1 VAADLQWD
9 RTWTLIQDAVESQ
22 AWFCDT
28 SWEALHRHILP
39 CFLEVLASR
48 IYFVKGQPSRT
59 WNNNWGQINRCWA
72 WLKFEFAVSFHH
84 LKLSWRSWM
93 TAQSRAYLVIF
104 TSLNLSSER
113 FSEGFKHEG
122 PLALWLVMVQLQLL
136 SGPSPVFGASNV
148 LRPFNS
154 ISSWRRLHL
163 RMLKFV
169 DMCSLYL
176 RTSELW
182 EHHSKHSL
190 HVKGIIM
197 HIRSLSETWP
207 STPTCCNFWYWGC
220 PAACSQAHSATIQIS
235 PASTEMWQELW
246 RSTATGKQTQPLQ
259 ASLNVSASTLSASIV
274 GMRWSL
280 LMWHKDM
287 QCYHHNAG
295 TQCSQMSGTTSRQR
309 RGHLK
314 HPSQNKR
321 IRIPVMIQ
329 SQSSE
334 GSKRQNTGIKKTTY
348 FLQKCISMVGWI
360 FFFDP
365 FFSITQRGD
374 RNALARHSTKASNKK
389 CSRQKSTLM
398 LGLDCHLEQLSK
410 IWIHFGLV

>member
-1 VAADLQWD
+1 MAADLQWD
-9 RTWTLIQDAVESQ
+9 RTWTLIQDAVENQ

-28 SWEALHRHILP
+28 SWETLHYHILP

-48 IYFVKGQPSRT
+48 IYFVKGQPSRA
-59 WNNNWGQINRCWA
+59 WNNNWGRTNRCWA
-72 WLKFEFAVSFHH
+72 WLNFEFAVSFHH

-93 TAQSRAYLVIF
+93 TAQSWAYLVIF

-154 ISSWRRLHL
+154 TSSWRRLHL

-182 EHHSKHSL
+182 EHHSKQSL
-190 HVKGIIM
+190 HVTGIIM

-334 GSKRQNTGIKKTTY
+334 GSKK
-348 FLQKCISMVGWI
+348 
-360 FFFDP
+360 
-365 FFSITQRGD
+365 
-374 RNALARHSTKASNKK
+374 
-389 CSRQKSTLM
+389 
-398 LGLDCHLEQLSK
+398 
-410 IWIHFGLV
+410 